1 MDYYKKYLK
10 YKSKYLELKGGS
22 DNLNIK
28 QTENILSKL
37 SYEPRLD
44 MTLQKVERQVRQT
57 KLQDIKD
64 KYNYKKATQAMYLLN
79 IEQQYKPEQ
88 YQIIKN
94 PENINTGQFLKDNF
108 VSNDT
113 KHMKIIKDASVL
125 IADYNQLKEDFD
137 FFKNKSNND
146 IDEYLLSH
154 VAVFSDKYPDIYR
167 EQFQNYVP
175 VNHTKQPD
183 SCRFYRPQNYGR
195 AVVFRDMKNNIQ
207 MDIKGVGRGRYY
219 KHIIGDKPKE
229 SDKSPM
235 LGNSHSDGLLSIHNS
250 IGEYFGERVLRLA
263 TDTNPI
269 FKYLNV
275 HTIRSYG
282 IISLNLIISGLNHTA
297 SLYLRQSSL
306 RNIDQLQE
314 QDKFYFQNSLSWFGI
329 SSYDSNGSRLMINKN
344 LNIQTNININIQ
356 RNQFEELYSS
366 KIESIN
372 DKNINYIS
380 IFNPKYT
387 NNERHPSFIL
397 DFGHYYFLDEANFEN
412 IYVDFLKNS
421 ILEKATYKIVEIFIK
436 NNTLIDYSKY
446 SIDNNYSFLDGIL
459 NFFKLNVVSQN
470 TIKLIQSFQETN
482 IRLISEFK
490 DLDLKVSKSKKDKKQ
505 TLEKI
510 KSEYKKF
517 IKKILTL
524 ILKIYYRN
532 DLKRIFDVI
541 MEQTLNYVSL
551 KTNNSNWFK
560 CPIIKYGD
568 DSHLDYLLGYNYND
582 GDKLMDLIGIKN
594 ENQTD
599 GINKTLFN
607 QLIEKLYVNFYKR
620 YNKCL
625 SNFKENGNQLQN
637 YIVNLK
643 KNSGITNKILE
654 EDKYYNSI
662 IKDISIFF
670 PLVNI
675 TQSNH
680 GSKKLFIIITGLDG
694 ECNEFNDKVI
704 SISNFFQQQGHNI
717 LCIEL
722 KSQHLIFNYDYIV
735 NIISNYINKLIDT
748 NEYEMITFL
757 THSLGSYLT
766 IDIINTNQTNMFNI
780 IFIDP
785 TTTDRIKYI
794 NDKQFNQ
801 QFKKIYK
808 SNLELIITPDKQL
821 LNTHKI
827 LVLTYIII
835 GEPISEEN
843 IQYKIDYYNKL
854 FKNNKSI
861 DIQQIHIEKEQ
872 IKLKGKTGNPH
883 YLHLVKTK
891 QVIDFIY
898 KFIN

>member
-1 MDYYKKYLK
+1 
-10 YKSKYLELKGGS
+10 
-22 DNLNIK
+22 
-28 QTENILSKL
+28 
-37 SYEPRLD
+37 
-44 MTLQKVERQVRQT
+44 
-57 KLQDIKD
+57 
-64 KYNYKKATQAMYLLN
+64 
-79 IEQQYKPEQ
+79 
-88 YQIIKN
+88 
-94 PENINTGQFLKDNF
+94 
-108 VSNDT
+108 
-113 KHMKIIKDASVL
+113 
-125 IADYNQLKEDFD
+125 
-137 FFKNKSNND
+137 
-146 IDEYLLSH
+146 
-154 VAVFSDKYPDIYR
+154 
-167 EQFQNYVP
+167 
-175 VNHTKQPD
+175 
-183 SCRFYRPQNYGR
+183 
-195 AVVFRDMKNNIQ
+195 
-207 MDIKGVGRGRYY
+207 
-219 KHIIGDKPKE
+219 
-229 SDKSPM
+229 
-235 LGNSHSDGLLSIHNS
+235 
-250 IGEYFGERVLRLA
+250 
-263 TDTNPI
+263 
-269 FKYLNV
+269 
-275 HTIRSYG
+275 
-282 IISLNLIISGLNHTA
+282 
-297 SLYLRQSSL
+297 
-306 RNIDQLQE
+306 
-314 QDKFYFQNSLSWFGI
+314 
-329 SSYDSNGSRLMINKN
+329 
-344 LNIQTNININIQ
+344 
-356 RNQFEELYSS
+356 
-366 KIESIN
+366 
-372 DKNINYIS
+372 
-380 IFNPKYT
+380 
-387 NNERHPSFIL
+387 
-397 DFGHYYFLDEANFEN
+397 
-412 IYVDFLKNS
+412 
-421 ILEKATYKIVEIFIK
+421 
-436 NNTLIDYSKY
+436 
-446 SIDNNYSFLDGIL
+446 
-459 NFFKLNVVSQN
+459 
-470 TIKLIQSFQETN
+470 
-482 IRLISEFK
+482 
-490 DLDLKVSKSKKDKKQ
+490 
-505 TLEKI
+505 
-510 KSEYKKF
+510 
-517 IKKILTL
+517 
-524 ILKIYYRN
+524 
-532 DLKRIFDVI
+532 
-541 MEQTLNYVSL
+541 
-551 KTNNSNWFK
+551 
-560 CPIIKYGD
+560 
-568 DSHLDYLLGYNYND
+568 
-582 GDKLMDLIGIKN
+582 MDLIGIKN

-704 SISNFFQQQGHNI
+704 SISKYFQQQGHNI

-794 NDKQFNQ
+794 NDKQFNP